1 LKGDPLETI
10 VILRTWDDSEAE
22 LVRALL
28 ESYGI
33 PCWVSSQITHAVYP
47 LTVDGLGEIRVSVPL
62 EASEEARRI
71 LEDHRSSQTGQD
83 RLTEED

>member
-1 LKGDPLETI
+1 

-33 PCWVSSQITHAVYP
+33 PCWVSSHITHALYP
-47 LTVDGLGEIRVSVPL
+47 LTVDGLGEIRVSVPT
-62 EASEEARRI
+62 EASEEALRL
-71 LEDHRSSQTGQD
+71 LEDHRSNQGP
-83 RLTEED
+83 RNLPPPED

>member
-1 LKGDPLETI
+1 M
-10 VILRTWDDSEAE
+10 ILRTWDDSEAE

-47 LTVDGLGEIRVSVPL
+47 LTVDGLGEIRVSVPTD
-62 EASEEARRI
+62 ASEEALRL
-71 LEDHRSSQTGQD
+71 LEDHRSGQGPGNLPPPKD
-83 RLTEED
+83 

>member
-1 LKGDPLETI
+1 M
-10 VILRTWDDSEAE
+10 ILRTWDDSEAE

-47 LTVDGLGEIRVSVPL
+47 LTVDGLGEIRVSVPT
-62 EASEEARRI
+62 EASEEALRL
-71 LEDHRSSQTGQD
+71 LEDHRSGQGPRNPPLPAD
-83 RLTEED
+83 